1 MELIIDYQLFL
12 YYKMFVQ
19 REEIFYL
26 FFPIDLFIKD
36 LIIYQLFSDETL
48 KSSIKAGRR
57 VPNEWRGIP

>member
-26 FFPIDLFIKD
+26 FCPIDLFIKD

-48 KSSIKAGRR
+48 KGSIKAGRR